1 MLSDAIRQM
10 IAVFRE
16 YEDTGIQ
23 MAPEVVAAHRQIF
36 QAWRIEAANMEQR
49 LDQLG
54 PHVPV
59 LPPVASENVVPFR
72 RPS

>member
-16 YEDTGIQ
+16 YEDSGLV
-23 MAPEVVAAHRQIF
+23 MAPEAVAAHRQIF

-54 PHVPV
+54 PHVAMM
-59 LPPVASENVVPFR
+59 PPAAENVVPFR